1 MATHYKGSTQEI
13 TALDSYIK
21 LVRAA
26 ESLSTRLNALL
37 TKSGLT
43 GSQFS
48 VLEAL
53 FHLGPLC
60 QTELGTKLLK
70 SGGNITMV
78 IDNLEK
84 QELVRREKTPND
96 RRFYKIHLT
105 EKGLNLIE
113 KIFPDHVKAITSE
126 FSVLTEAEQTE
137 LQRMCK
143 LIGIKNHAF

>member
-1 MATHYKGSTQEI
+1 MATHYKGTIQEV

-21 LVRAA
+21 LVRAV
-26 ESLSTRLNALL
+26 ESLTARLNALL
-37 TKSGLT
+37 QKNGLT

-53 FHLGPLC
+53 YHLGPLC
-60 QTELGTKLLK
+60 QTELGSKLLK

-84 QELVRREKTPND
+84 QELVKREKTQKD
-96 RRFYKIHLT
+96 RRFYTIHLT
-105 EKGLNLIE
+105 ERGLNLIE
-113 KIFPDHVKAITSE
+113 KIFPDHVKAITLE

-143 LIGIKNHAF
+143 LIGIKKQSA